1 MARIILIFVAL
12 CITAFYFAVKF
23 LPWWGV
29 AGGVVVGLVLM
40 KAIGGYLLKKLFLM
54 PFKAKGAVLKGAKVT
69 VHSVTAVPPPPPS
82 SDEEEDE
89 DVKRYTNHYLV
100 DATIVPGENKG
111 PFHCWNPEEIEL
123 IQFGKAVNP
132 DADSDERKDGEV
144 TGVEVFAENAYHKFD
159 GEKFTDSNR
168 FRFRVRA
175 HPKLRRASFSYY
187 FTTFGD
193 IQLPG
198 ANAAPVVTSAPP
210 RVTAGVR

>member
-1 MARIILIFVAL
+1 MARIILLFVVA
-12 CITAFYFAVKF
+12 CITAFYFAVKY

-40 KAIGGYLLKKLFLM
+40 KVVGGYLLKKLFLM
-54 PFKAKGAVLKGAKVT
+54 PFKAKGAVLKGARVT
-69 VHSVTAVPPPPPS
+69 VHSVAMVAPPPPS
-82 SDEEEDE
+82 GEEEEDA
-89 DVKRYTNHYLV
+89 DLKRFTNHYLI

-123 IQFGKAVNP
+123 IQYGKAVDP
-132 DADSDERKDGEV
+132 DADEEDRKDGTV

-175 HPKLRRASFSYY
+175 QPKLKRASFSYY
-187 FTTFGD
+187 FATFGD

-198 ANAAPVVTSAPP
+198 ASAAPVGVAAP
-210 RVTAGVR
+210 RVAVGVR

>member
-1 MARIILIFVAL
+1 MARIILLFVVA
-12 CITAFYFAVKF
+12 CITAFYFAVKY

-40 KAIGGYLLKKLFLM
+40 KVVGGYLLKKLFLM

-69 VHSVTAVPPPPPS
+69 VHSVAMVAPPPPS
-82 SDEEEDE
+82 GEEEDDEE
-89 DVKRYTNHYLV
+89 DMKRYTNHYLI

-123 IQFGKAVNP
+123 IQYGKAVNP
-132 DADSDERKDGEV
+132 DADEADRKDGTV
-144 TGVEVFAENAYHKFD
+144 TDVEVFAENAYHKFD
-159 GEKFTDSNR
+159 GDKFTDSNR

-175 HPKLRRASFSYY
+175 HPKLKRASFSYY

-198 ANAAPVVTSAPP
+198 ASAPAAAPVQP
-210 RVTAGVR
+210 RVAAGVR